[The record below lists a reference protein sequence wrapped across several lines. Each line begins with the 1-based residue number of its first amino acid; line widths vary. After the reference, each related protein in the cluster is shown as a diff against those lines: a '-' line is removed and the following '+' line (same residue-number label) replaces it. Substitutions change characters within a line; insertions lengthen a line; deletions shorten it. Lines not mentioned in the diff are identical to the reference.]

1 MNKNSNKNKTVSKSV
16 LAHRINALVAGQSVN
31 LPGLGVVKCTK
42 SARAANDHK
51 RKFSVSKSK
60 VAVNR
65 GGYTFTDLIKAF
77 GLKG

>member
-1 MNKNSNKNKTVSKSV
+1 MNKKNTKNKTVSKSV
-16 LAHRINALVAGQSVN
+16 LAHRIDALVAGQSVN
-31 LPGLGVVKCTK
+31 LPDLGTVKCTQ
-42 SARAANDHK
+42 SARTAKDHK

-65 GGYTFTDLIKAF
+65 GGYTFTDLIRTF